1 MVSFAPEPMPLTLL
15 APRRI
20 YREIAEQ
27 IAAMIASGELGPNSR
42 LPSERD
48 LAQRLGVSRPPVREA
63 LIALEV
69 EGLVDVRVGSGVYVR
84 QEGASRA
91 STRRARK
98 VAEIGPFELLA
109 ARRIVESA
117 IAGQAAKNATREQ
130 IKAIAETVDAIR
142 NDDAQHY
149 DLRHPADRLFHVRVA
164 EASGNTALVLMT
176 NVLWDLRD
184 GSLHRRIEEHF
195 STHALR
201 DRSNQDHEDIL
212 NAIRKR
218 DSAGAANL
226 MRKHLM
232 RVERELSRVWPAITD
247 PAHVDASVRAKPPKV
262 RVKV

>member
-1 MVSFAPEPMPLTLL
+1 MPLTLL
-15 APRRI
+15 EPRRI

-27 IAAMIASGELGPNSR
+27 IAAMIASGELAPNSR

-69 EGLVDVRVGSGVYVR
+69 EGLVDVRIGSGVYVR
-84 QEGASRA
+84 QEAASRA
-91 STRRARK
+91 TTRRTRK

-109 ARRIVESA
+109 ARRMVESM
-117 IAGQAAKNATREQ
+117 IAAEAAKNATREQ
-130 IKAIAETVDAIR
+130 IKAIAETVEAIR
-142 NDDAQHY
+142 NEDEQHY

-164 EASGNTALVLMT
+164 EASGNRALVLMT

-212 NAIRKR
+212 GAIRKH
-218 DSAGAANL
+218 DSSAAANL
-226 MRKHLM
+226 MRKHLT
-232 RVERELSRVWPAITD
+232 RVERELSRAWPTIAESAAVAKSAATGKR
-247 PAHVDASVRAKPPKV
+247 RARIKI
-262 RVKV
+262 